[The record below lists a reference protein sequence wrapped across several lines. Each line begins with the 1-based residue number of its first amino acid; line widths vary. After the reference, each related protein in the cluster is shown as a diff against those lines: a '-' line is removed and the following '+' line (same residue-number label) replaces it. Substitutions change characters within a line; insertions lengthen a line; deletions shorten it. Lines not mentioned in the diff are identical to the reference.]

1 MENSTAK
8 YEKFI
13 KVNQLATKK
22 CVPVTKNARRTL
34 LSKHPSVVEAREVVK
49 NVRKIY
55 DNAHSMENK
64 NLQEEA
70 RQKLFAS
77 YDSLRED
84 ENEVLSNVQRIKA
97 RYSEGRYTETLKG
110 INEVTDRKKTK
121 EGQISGASPQERVNT
136 WFTHFQNLLDNPPS
150 TDVDE
155 SEVIPA
161 FFSNLDINDVPFTLA
176 EYVKVK
182 RSLKQE
188 KSSGPDGIP
197 LQLLKNCDLDIIQ
210 TALRMV
216 RLKLTL
222 TFDIALLSNVVD
234 HARKLLTLTESEC
247 KKVGLQ
253 LNSKK
258 TEVIQYNSSV
268 DTPLKTMEGKEL

>member
-1 MENSTAK
+1 MENSTAR

-182 RSLKQE
+182 RSLKQG

-210 TALRMV
+210 TALRIV
-216 RLKLTL
+216 RLKPTL
-222 TFDIALLSNVVD
+222 TFDIALCLMW
-234 HARKLLTLTESEC
+234 LITLGNYSH
-247 KKVGLQ
+247 
-253 LNSKK
+253 
-258 TEVIQYNSSV
+258 
-268 DTPLKTMEGKEL
+268 